1 MRIYI
6 LYVSPLVYL
15 CTLLLFTYICRS
27 PYCCNISHMKC
38 ILSLSLVHI
47 HIALFHFRFCCFIR
61 GVVFGCPILTLL
73 YGILLTLCHMISA
86 LGLAMMLMMSDATLF
101 NKYSY
106 SVVKYVN
113 KQNKSYFFSIL
124 SLTVV

>member
-1 MRIYI
+1 MHFIVVYI
-6 LYVSPLVYL
+6 HLQKSILLSQFSVS
-15 CTLLLFTYICRS
+15 FAEN
-27 PYCCNISHMKC
+27 CNISHMKC
-38 ILSLSLVHI
+38 ILSLTCTHTHCTVSFPLL
-47 HIALFHFRFCCFIR
+47 LFYSRGCFWLPHSHTFIR
-61 GVVFGCPILTLL
+61 HSSHTV
-73 YGILLTLCHMISA
+73 CHMISA
-86 LGLAMMLMMSDATLF
+86 LGLTMMLMMSDATLF